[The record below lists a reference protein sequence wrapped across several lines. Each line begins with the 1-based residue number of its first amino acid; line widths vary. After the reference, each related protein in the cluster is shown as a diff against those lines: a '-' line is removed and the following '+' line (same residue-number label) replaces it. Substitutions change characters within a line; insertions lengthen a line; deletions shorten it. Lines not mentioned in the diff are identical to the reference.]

1 MIRAAPSVRQHGT
14 TLIEL
19 VASIVIVSIAT
30 FGLMLAI
37 SAGVSR
43 SADPMIEQQAAA
55 IAEAYLEEVVQ
66 AGFCDPD
73 MAPLTQACRQ
83 KCTTSAC
90 GVCGGA
96 GVGPVESSRAV
107 YDDIC
112 DYDGIVDAGARDRN
126 DAPLNGLGA
135 YRVEVEVVDS
145 GFTFGSP
152 AIAADSGEVVRVDVT
167 VSHGGLEHDIALS
180 AFRSNAQ

>member
-96 GVGPVESSRAV
+96 GVGPVAAARGLPAPAHWSRPPNRQAKRRMLCRRPAV
-107 YDDIC
+107 
-112 DYDGIVDAGARDRN
+112 APRPARR
-126 DAPLNGLGA
+126 A
-135 YRVEVEVVDS
+135 R
-145 GFTFGSP
+145 
-152 AIAADSGEVVRVDVT
+152 R
-167 VSHGGLEHDIALS
+167 
-180 AFRSNAQ
+180 